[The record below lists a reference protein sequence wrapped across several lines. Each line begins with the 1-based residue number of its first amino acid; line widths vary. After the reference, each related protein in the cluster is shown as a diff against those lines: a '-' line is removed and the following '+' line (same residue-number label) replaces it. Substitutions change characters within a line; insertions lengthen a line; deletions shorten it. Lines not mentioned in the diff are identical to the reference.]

1 QAVARASSDPMHS
14 AGYVARRGRGI
25 VSQMGGARRR
35 ATYDDLVR
43 VPEPLV
49 AELIEGDLITSPRPA
64 LPHALVAST
73 LGMALGPRHGLPG
86 QGRPGGWW
94 IIFEP
99 ELHLGE
105 DVLVPDLAGWRQQ

>member
-1 QAVARASSDPMHS
+1 MRWPLRSRALIHRPPVIPQPVARASSDPMHS
-14 AGYVARRGRGI
+14 AGYAARRGRGI

-86 QGRPGGWW
+86 QG
-94 IIFEP
+94 
-99 ELHLGE
+99 
-105 DVLVPDLAGWRQQ
+105 